1 MGIMETQKH
10 FLWTTPKTNISLYYW
25 ILRSISG
32 SKYTSI
38 FAGKYV
44 RHSAAEC
51 ATTGPGIKPSDWHIS
66 TLKSVDS
73 LNSQQYPFKGLKR
86 HKKKIGRSLKQPVY
100 TFYSEFSIFFAI
112 H

>member
-1 MGIMETQKH
+1 VDNPKNQH
-10 FLWTTPKTNISLYYW
+10 FSLLLDFE
-25 ILRSISG
+25 INFR
-32 SKYTSI
+32 KYCKYISI